1 MRSIMF
7 SKMLKEKTP
16 EQLADLAEGWGLGG
30 YDLCV
35 RPDYAVNPDNASEV
49 LPGVVADFRARGLD
63 IPMVTGNF
71 DLLEPDH
78 PTAEPILQ
86 AMDKADVRLLKLGYF
101 KFTPGEHDYLAE
113 VKRIRAIFERWCPL
127 AEKYGVKICYH
138 THSNKCMG
146 LNGAAMVHLLDGFD
160 PALIGAYMD
169 PAHLLAEGED
179 FATAIAMIKP
189 WLSIIAV
196 KDVNLIRVEKDGH
209 GSIKRDWVM
218 GGTGCVDWTNVFDV
232 LNKVGYDGPVSIHC
246 EFKVPE
252 EEFLGAVEREIG
264 FFNRFIG

>member
-7 SKMLKEKTP
+7 SKMLKDKTP
-16 EQLADLAEGWGLGG
+16 QQLADLAEEWGLGG

-49 LPGVVADFRARGLD
+49 LPGVVSDFRARGLD

-78 PTAEPILQ
+78 PTAVPLLQ

-101 KFTPGEHDYLAE
+101 KFNPGEHDYLAE
-113 VKRIRAIFERWCPL
+113 IRRIREVFERWCPL

-146 LNGAAMVHLLDGFD
+146 LNGAALVHLLDGFD

-169 PAHLLAEGED
+169 PAHLLIEGED
-179 FATAIAMIKP
+179 FATAIAMIRP
-189 WLSIIAV
+189 WLSLIAV
-196 KDVNLIRVEKDGH
+196 KDVALTRVVKNGH
-209 GSIKRDWVM
+209 GAMQREWVVAGQ
-218 GGTGCVDWTNVFDV
+218 GGVDWTDVFQV

-246 EFKVPE
+246 EFKVSE
-252 EEFLGAVEREIG
+252 EEFIPSVMREIA
-264 FFNRFIG
+264 FFSRFIG